1 MSIYIAIHSNI
12 YGLHTKARDLV
23 IKSNTVLFQVD
34 VGWVHWV
41 GVRVCAKLTKYLL
54 CGWVG
59 GL

>member
-41 GVRVCAKLTKYLL
+41 GVRVCAKLTKYL
-54 CGWVG
+54 
-59 GL
+59 